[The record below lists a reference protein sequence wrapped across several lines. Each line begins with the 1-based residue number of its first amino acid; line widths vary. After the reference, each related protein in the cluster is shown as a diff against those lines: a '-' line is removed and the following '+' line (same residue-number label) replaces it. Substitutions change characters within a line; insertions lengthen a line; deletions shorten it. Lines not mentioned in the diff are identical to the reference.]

1 MNAAPHGTGAAARRG
16 AGPPADAET
25 VGRIAAR
32 AAGEVR
38 GVHEARP
45 VAVRLD
51 DRSVG
56 IDLRLVTRYGR
67 SVPAVAES
75 VRAAVADR
83 VTAATGLV
91 VVAVTVTVVDVLVP
105 GVDPVPK

>member
-1 MNAAPHGTGAAARRG
+1 M
-16 AGPPADAET
+16 
-25 VGRIAAR
+25 
-32 AAGEVR
+32 R
-38 GVHEARP
+38 GVHGVQP
-45 VAVRLD
+45 VTVRLG

-67 SVPAVAES
+67 SVPAVAEA

-91 VVAVTVTVVDVLVP
+91 VGAVTVTVADVLVP
-105 GVDPVPK
+105 GVDPVPR